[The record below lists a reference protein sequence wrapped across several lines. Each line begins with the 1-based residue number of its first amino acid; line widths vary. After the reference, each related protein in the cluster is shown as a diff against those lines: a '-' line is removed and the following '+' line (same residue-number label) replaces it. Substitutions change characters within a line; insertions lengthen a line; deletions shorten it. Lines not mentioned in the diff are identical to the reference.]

1 ALKVLGGRF
10 DVPLDQ
16 RSAEALGNLE
26 REHGLAGPGLA
37 LDQQRT
43 LERDG
48 GIDRDLEVV
57 GCDIGAGSFKTH
69 RLSRVERQQYRRKRA
84 QFNRMAAASHRHR
97 TNVSRIAARGESRI
111 SYIPFEA
118 HEF

>member
-1 ALKVLGGRF
+1 MLFIMIGKNKNIEARRCLNHRDIEYISFTEYCHL
-10 DVPLDQ
+10 PLDQ

-37 LDQQRT
+37 FDQQRT

-69 RLSRVERQQYRRKRA
+69 RLSRVEQYRRKRA
-84 QFNRMAAASHRHR
+84 HFNRMAAA
-97 TNVSRIAARGESRI
+97 
-111 SYIPFEA
+111 
-118 HEF
+118 